1 MARHVCAGPS
11 SNKVQGLHPSCACRS
26 AKPSFCAYEFH
37 IGVTLP
43 CRNIGMGPYIYP
55 PPQKDLPH
63 LVVTLEDDKV
73 AVVPA
78 KSTKEARLIAAELA
92 VKKKKKP

>member
-1 MARHVCAGPS
+1 
-11 SNKVQGLHPSCACRS
+11 
-26 AKPSFCAYEFH
+26 
-37 IGVTLP
+37 
-43 CRNIGMGPYIYP
+43 MGPYIYP

-92 VKKKKKP
+92 VKKKKTAALKN